1 MTEGNDGFL
10 SRWSRR
16 KRAGG
21 ATPVVEARAK
31 GPSSGKAEAPPAEAE
46 RKEAS
51 ARTADQTASDLPDVE
66 SLDKDSD
73 YTPFMREG
81 VPENLRRQALR
92 KLWRSDPVLAFRDGL
107 DDYDDDYTK
116 LFPKVVSKAVK
127 TAYRMGKG
135 ILAPD
140 DKGAEP
146 VAAEGAKPV
155 ADDDRT
161 EEAEEAEPAARKGT
175 AVPDKPA

>member
-1 MTEGNDGFL
+1 MTESNDGFL
-10 SRWSRR
+10 TRWSRR

-21 ATPVVEARAK
+21 ATPVVEARAN
-31 GPSSGKAEAPPAEAE
+31 GSSSGKAEAPPAEAE

-51 ARTADQTASDLPDVE
+51 ALSADQTALDLPDVE

-81 VPENLRRQALR
+81 VPENLRGQALR
-92 KLWRSDPVLAFRDGL
+92 KLWGSDPVFAFRDGL

-116 LFPKVVSKAVK
+116 MFPKLVRKVVK
-127 TAYRMGKG
+127 TAYKVGKD

-140 DKGAEP
+140 EKSAEP
-146 VAAEGAKPV
+146 AAAEGAKPA
-155 ADDDRT
+155 ADGDRT
-161 EEAEEAEPAARKGT
+161 DGAEESEPTASKAAAQPKEPA
-175 AVPDKPA
+175 

>member
-1 MTEGNDGFL
+1 MTERNDGFL
-10 SRWSRR
+10 TRWSRR

-21 ATPVVEARAK
+21 ATPVVEARAN
-31 GPSSGKAEAPPAEAE
+31 GSSTGRAEAPPAEAE
-46 RKEAS
+46 REEAS
-51 ARTADQTASDLPDVE
+51 ALTADQTASDLPDVA

-81 VPENLRRQALR
+81 VPENLRGQALR
-92 KLWRSDPVLAFRDGL
+92 KLWGSDPVFAFRDGL

-135 ILAPD
+135 VLTPD
-140 DKGAEP
+140 EKGAEP
-146 VAAEGAKPV
+146 AAAEGATPA
-155 ADDDRT
+155 ADGDRT
-161 EEAEEAEPAARKGT
+161 DDAEELEPTASKGAAQPKEPA
-175 AVPDKPA
+175 